1 MNVIDDEPSQKTINK
16 IGKVIFDRM
25 QKNQA
30 IPFGMDWFEDR
41 LMEFSTYNDNI
52 KINLFR
58 FIDAFPSLTTAKE
71 ITDHLKAYLGK
82 PEYGIPWWITFLI
95 KLLPSRGIAG
105 DLLCYIAKFA
115 AGRMAKKF
123 IAGSNFTQVEK
134 SLNLLRKSGLG
145 YTVDI
150 LGEATITSQE
160 ANLSLQ
166 EYKNLALNLAE
177 RSKTKINLSA
187 LDYCYGS
194 NLPKEN
200 ISIKVSALDSQLD
213 VISLEKSFE
222 RLRPKI
228 ILILRLAIK
237 NNLFIYFDMEQ
248 TSLKELILHTFKSIL
263 SEPEFKT
270 WPNVGIAI
278 QAYLKQSHSDLIEL
292 REWAVKRGTPVWI
305 RLVKG
310 AYWDFETVTANLNGW
325 DQPVWQTKAQT
336 DSNYEFLTSFLLHNN
351 NYLRPAFGS
360 HNVRSVAYAIA
371 KAQILKI
378 PDSDLEFQVLY
389 GMGDTIGKS
398 LAKLGYRVRVYT
410 PFGELIP
417 GMAYFVRRLLENTA
431 NDSFLKAS
439 MLNSQDEYFLL
450 MKPNAIQS
458 PTNPIETT
466 SKSSKHTF
474 YNEPLSD
481 FTISKNRLD
490 MAQIIKTL
498 TALPTKTYLPI
509 INGKETN
516 THSFIES
523 INPSHKRHIVGKI
536 GCASIAD
543 TNLAITSASKA
554 FDSWK
559 EEKASVRADLLRKVA
574 KKLRDKKLEMASWQV
589 IECGKSWR
597 EADADVCEA
606 IDFCEYYA
614 SLAEIMA
621 IPKIIQLA
629 GETNQTFYQPRGVA
643 VVISPW
649 NFPLAILAGM
659 SAAALATGNTLIMKP
674 AEQSSV
680 VAYHWMK
687 ILLECGFPDSVVQFL
702 PGIGE
707 DIGPHL
713 VSHPLTA
720 IIAFTGSRKVGLE
733 INQLASKTENGVKF
747 VKKIIAEMGGKNC
760 IIIDKDADMD
770 EALTGVVSSA
780 IDFQGQKCSA
790 CSRVLIPREM
800 HDAFSQRLSEAIAS
814 KTLGPA
820 EDPANQIGPVIDEE
834 SRARIEKR
842 IDESKQ
848 SAKLIFRADV
858 SNLKD
863 DGFYVGPA
871 IFADADPKSDLCQQE
886 IFGPVIALIPY
897 DTLEQAIAIAN
908 DSPYALTA
916 GIYSRNPESI
926 SLISRYIEAG
936 NLYINRKITGAMV
949 HRQPFGG
956 YKLSGVGSKAGG
968 TDYLLQFVLPRT
980 ITENTLR
987 RGFAPGVPTRGFDL
1001 DVS

>member
-1 MNVIDDEPSQKTINK
+1 MNAIDDEPSQETINK

-41 LMEFSTYNDNI
+41 LMEFSTHNDNI

-71 ITDHLKAYLGK
+71 ITDHLKAYLGT
-82 PEYGIPWWITFLI
+82 PETGTPWWISFLI
-95 KLLPSRGIAG
+95 KFLPSRGIAG
-105 DLLCYIAKFA
+105 DLLGFIAKFA

-123 IAGSNFTQVEK
+123 IAGSNFAQVEK
-134 SLNLLRKSGLG
+134 SLALLRKLGLG

-150 LGEATITSQE
+150 LGEATITNEE
-160 ANLSLQ
+160 ANFSLQ
-166 EYKNLALNLAE
+166 EYKTLASNLAE
-177 RSKTKINLSA
+177 RSKTKNNLFD

-194 NLPKEN
+194 ILPREN

-228 ILILRLAIK
+228 ISILRLAIK

-292 REWAVKRGTPVWI
+292 REWSVKRGTPVWI

-336 DSNYEFLTSFLLHNN
+336 DLNYEFLTSFLLHNN
-351 NYLRPAFGS
+351 KHLRPAFGS

-378 PDSDLEFQVLY
+378 PDSNLEFQVLY

-439 MLNSQDEYFLL
+439 VLNSQDEDFLL
-450 MKPNAIQS
+450 MKPIAIQS
-458 PTNPIETT
+458 PTNPIQTA
-466 SKSSKHTF
+466 SKNSNHTF

-481 FTISKNRLD
+481 FTITKNRLE
-490 MAQIIKTL
+490 MAQIIKIL

-516 THSFIES
+516 TQSFIES

-543 TNLAITSASKA
+543 TNLAISSASKA

-559 EEKASVRADLLRKVA
+559 EEKASVRANLLRKVA
-574 KKLRDKKLEMASWQV
+574 QKLRDKKLEMASWQV
-589 IECGKSWR
+589 IECGKGWR

-687 ILLECGFPDSVVQFL
+687 LLLECGFPDSVVQFL

-733 INQLASKTENGVKF
+733 INQLASKTESGVKF

-760 IIIDKDADMD
+760 IIIEKDADMD

-800 HDAFSQRLSEAIAS
+800 HDAFSKRLSEAIAS
-814 KTLGPA
+814 KTVGPA

-848 SAKLIFRADV
+848 SAKLIYRADV
-858 SNLKD
+858 SNLLN

-897 DTLEQAIAIAN
+897 DTLKQAIAIAN

-926 SLISRYIEAG
+926 KLISRYIEAG

-1001 DVS
+1001 DIS

>member
-1 MNVIDDEPSQKTINK
+1 MNAIINEPAQETISK

-41 LMEFSTYNDNI
+41 LMEFSTQNDTI

-58 FIDAFPSLTTAKE
+58 FIDAFPSLTTPKE
-71 ITDHLKAYLGK
+71 ITDHLRAYLGQ
-82 PEYGIPWWITFLI
+82 PETGIPLWMNFLI
-95 KLLPSRGIAG
+95 KFLPSKGIAG
-105 DLLCYIAKFA
+105 ELFGYAAKFA
-115 AGRMAKKF
+115 AERMARKF
-123 IAGSNFTQVEK
+123 IAGSDFAQVEK
-134 SLNLLRKSGLG
+134 SLRLLQKSRLG

-150 LGEATITSQE
+150 LGEATSTNQE
-160 ANLSLQ
+160 ADISLQ
-166 EYKNLALNLAE
+166 EYKNLALNLAAQ
-177 RSKTKINLSA
+177 SIAKNNSSNL
-187 LDYCYGS
+187 DWCYGS
-194 NLPKEN
+194 ILPKEN
-200 ISIKVSALDSQLD
+200 ISIKVSALEAQLD
-213 VISLEKSFE
+213 SICLEKSFQ

-228 ILILRLAIK
+228 VPLLRLAIK
-237 NNLFIYFDMEQ
+237 SNLFIYFDMEQ
-248 TSLKELILHTFKSIL
+248 TSLKEIILHTFKSIL
-263 SEPEFKT
+263 SEPEFKNWT
-270 WPNVGIAI
+270 NVGIAI
-278 QAYLKQSHSDLIEL
+278 QAYLKQSHSDLMEL
-292 REWAVKRGTPVWI
+292 REWAAKRGAPVWI

-310 AYWDFETVTANLNGW
+310 AYWDYETVTANLNGW
-325 DQPVWQTKAQT
+325 EQPVWQTKAQT
-336 DSNYEFLTSFLLHNN
+336 DLNYEFLTSFLLLNN
-351 NYLRPAFGS
+351 TYLRPAFGS
-360 HNVRSVAYAIA
+360 HNARSVAYAIA
-371 KAQILKI
+371 KARILKV
-378 PDSDLEFQVLY
+378 PDSNLEFQVLY
-389 GMGDTIGKS
+389 GMGDAMGKS

-439 MLNSQDEYFLL
+439 MLNSQDEDLLL
-450 MKPNAIQS
+450 MKPDATES
-458 PTNPIETT
+458 PTDPRPMP
-466 SKSSKHTF
+466 SKNSSHLF
-474 YNEPLSD
+474 HNEPILD
-481 FTISKNRLD
+481 FSISANRSE
-490 MAQIIKTL
+490 MAQQIKML
-498 TALPTKTYLPI
+498 SAIPTKTYLPI
-509 INGKETN
+509 INGKETP
-516 THSFIES
+516 TQSFIES
-523 INPSHKRHIVGKI
+523 INPSHKRHVIGKI

-543 TNLAITSASKA
+543 TNLAITSASKS

-559 EEKASVRADLLRKVA
+559 EEKASVRANLLRKVA
-574 KKLRDKKLEMASWQV
+574 QKLRDRKYEMASWQV
-589 IECGKSWR
+589 IECGKGWR

-629 GETNQTFYQPRGVA
+629 GETNQIFYQPRGVA

-687 ILLECGFPDSVVQFL
+687 ILLECGFPESVVQFL

-733 INQLASKTENGVKF
+733 INQLASKTDSGVKF

-790 CSRVLIPREM
+790 CSRVLVPREM
-800 HDAFSQRLSEAIAS
+800 HDAFAKRLSEAFAS
-814 KTLGPA
+814 KTVGPA

-834 SRARIEKR
+834 SLLRIEQR
-842 IDESKQ
+842 IEESKQ
-848 SAKLIFRADV
+848 SANLIYRTDV
-858 SNLKD
+858 SYLVNE
-863 DGFYVGPA
+863 GFFVGPA
-871 IFADADPKSDLCQQE
+871 IFANADPKSNLCQQE

-897 DTLEQAIAIAN
+897 DTLNQAIAIAN
-908 DSPYALTA
+908 DTPYALTA
-916 GIYSRNPESI
+916 GFYSRNPESI
-926 SLISRYIEAG
+926 SQISRYIEAG

-1001 DVS
+1001 DIS

>member
-1 MNVIDDEPSQKTINK
+1 MKLINDEPSQETIIK
-16 IGKVIFDRM
+16 IGRVIFDRM

-41 LMEFSTYNDNI
+41 LMEFSVYNDNV

-58 FIDAFPSLTTAKE
+58 FIDAFPSLSTPKE
-71 ITDHLKAYLGK
+71 ITDHLKAYLGQ
-82 PEYGIPWWITFLI
+82 PGADIPWWITFLT
-95 KLLPSRGIAG
+95 KFLPSKGIAG
-105 DLLCYIAKFA
+105 QLFGFAAKFA

-123 IAGSNFTQVEK
+123 IAGSNFEQIEK
-134 SLNLLRKSGLG
+134 SLLLMQKSGLG

-150 LGEATITSQE
+150 LGESTITNQE
-160 ANLSLQ
+160 ADDMLQ
-166 EYKNLALNLAE
+166 EYKILALNLAE
-177 RSKTKINLSA
+177 RFKVKNKLTEP
-187 LDYCYGS
+187 DYCYGS
-194 NLPKEN
+194 ILPREN

-213 VISLEKSFE
+213 SICVEKSFQ

-228 ILILRLAIK
+228 VSILRLAIK

-248 TSLKELILHTFKSIL
+248 TSLKEIILHTFKSIL
-263 SEPEFKT
+263 SEPEFKN

-278 QAYLKQSHSDLIEL
+278 QAYLRQSHSDLLAL
-292 REWAVKRGTPVWI
+292 REWTIKRGTPIWI

-310 AYWDFETVTANLNGW
+310 AYWDYETVTANLNGW
-325 DQPVWQTKAQT
+325 EQPVWQTKAQT
-336 DSNYEFLTSFLLHNN
+336 DLNYEFLTSFLLCNN
-351 NYLRPAFGS
+351 NHLRPAFGS
-360 HNVRSVAYAIA
+360 HNARSVAYAIA
-371 KAQILKI
+371 KAQILNI
-378 PDSDLEFQVLY
+378 PDSNLEFQVLY
-389 GMGDTIGKS
+389 GMGDSMGKA
-398 LAKLGYRVRVYT
+398 LAGLGYRVRVYT

-439 MLNSQDEYFLL
+439 MLNSQDEDFLL
-450 MKPNAIQS
+450 MKPDTTQPPAKPMEI
-458 PTNPIETT
+458 T
-466 SKSSKHTF
+466 SKNSKHTF
-474 YNEPLSD
+474 HNEPLSD
-481 FTISKNRLD
+481 FTIAKNRLE
-490 MAQIIKTL
+490 MAQLIKVVSS
-498 TALPTKTYLPI
+498 LPSKTYLPI
-509 INGKETN
+509 INGKETE
-516 THSFIES
+516 TKTFVDS
-523 INPSHKRHIVGKI
+523 INPSHKRHSVGKI

-543 TNLAITSASKA
+543 VDIAINSASKA

-559 EEKASVRADLLRKVA
+559 EEKAFVRADLLRKVA
-574 KKLRDKKLEMASWQV
+574 QKLRDRKLEMASWQV
-589 IECGKSWR
+589 IECGKGWR

-621 IPKIIQLA
+621 IPKITQLA

-687 ILLECGFPDSVVQFL
+687 ILLECGFPESVVHFL

-707 DIGPHL
+707 EIGPHL

-733 INQLASKTENGVKF
+733 INQLASKNETGAKF

-790 CSRVLIPREM
+790 CSRVLIPKEM
-800 HDAFSQRLSEAIAS
+800 HDAFSKRLSEAVAS
-814 KTLGPA
+814 KSIGPA

-842 IDESKQ
+842 IEDSKQ
-848 SAKLIFRADV
+848 SAKLIYRADV
-858 SNLKD
+858 SNLSD
-863 DGFYVGPA
+863 EGFFVGPA

-897 DTLEQAIAIAN
+897 DTLQQAITIAN
-908 DSPYALTA
+908 DTPYALTA

-956 YKLSGVGSKAGG
+956 YKLSGLGSKAGG

-1001 DVS
+1001 DIS

>member
-1 MNVIDDEPSQKTINK
+1 MKPIDDEPSQETIIK

-41 LMEFSTYNDNI
+41 LMEFSTHNDDV

-58 FIDAFPSLTTAKE
+58 FIDSFPSLTTPKE
-71 ITDHLKAYLGK
+71 ITDHLKAYLGQSDS
-82 PEYGIPWWITFLI
+82 GIPWWMSFLI
-95 KLLPSRGIAG
+95 KLLPSRGLAG
-105 DLLCYIAKFA
+105 KLLEVGAKFA

-123 IAGSNFTQVEK
+123 IAGSNFNEVEK
-134 SLNLLRKSGLG
+134 SLTRLRKSGLG
-145 YTVDI
+145 YTIDI
-150 LGEATITSQE
+150 LGEATITNKE
-160 ANLSLQ
+160 ADYSLE
-166 EYKNLALNLAE
+166 EYKKLALELSE
-177 RSKTKINLSA
+177 KSKAKTVSCD
-187 LDYCYGS
+187 LDFCYGTV
-194 NLPKEN
+194 LPKEN

-213 VISLEKSFE
+213 SICPEKSFQ

-228 ILILRLAIK
+228 ASLLRFAMK

-248 TSLKELILHTFKSIL
+248 TSLKEIILHTFKSL
-263 SEPEFKT
+263 LAEPEFKN

-292 REWAVKRGTPVWI
+292 REWAAKRGTPVWI

-310 AYWDFETVTANLNGW
+310 AYWDYETVTANLNGW

-336 DSNYEFLTSFLLHNN
+336 DLNYEFLTSFLLSNN
-351 NYLRPAFGS
+351 NHLRPAFGS
-360 HNVRSVAYAIA
+360 HNARSVAYAIA
-371 KAQILKI
+371 KAQILKV
-378 PDSDLEFQVLY
+378 PDSNLEFQVLY
-389 GMGDTIGKS
+389 GMGDAMGNA

-439 MLNSQDEYFLL
+439 MLNSQDEDFLL
-450 MKPNAIQS
+450 MKPATTQPPAAPIAI
-458 PTNPIETT
+458 T
-466 SKSSKHTF
+466 SNHTF
-474 YNEPLSD
+474 HNEPLTD
-481 FTISKNRLD
+481 FTIAKNRLE
-490 MAQIIKTL
+490 MAKLIKML
-498 TALPTKTYLPI
+498 TSLPTKTYLPI
-509 INGKETN
+509 INGKEIHTQ
-516 THSFIES
+516 SFIES
-523 INPSHKRHIVGKI
+523 INPSHKHHIVGKI
-536 GCASIAD
+536 GCASITD
-543 TNLAITSASKA
+543 TNLAIISASKA
-554 FDSWK
+554 FNSWNEVK
-559 EEKASVRADLLRKVA
+559 TCVRANQLRKA
-574 KKLRDKKLEMASWQV
+574 AQKLRERKLEMASWQV

-597 EADADVCEA
+597 EADADVSEA

-621 IPKIIQLA
+621 IPKTIQLA
-629 GETNQTFYQPRGVA
+629 GETNQIFYQPRGVA

-680 VAYHWMK
+680 VAYQWMK
-687 ILLECGFPDSVVQFL
+687 ILLESGFPESVVQFL

-707 DIGPHL
+707 EIGPHL
-713 VSHPLTA
+713 VSNPLTS

-733 INQLASKTENGVKF
+733 INQLASKTDPSAKF

-800 HDAFSQRLSEAIAS
+800 HDAFGKRLSEAVAS

-820 EDPANQIGPVIDEE
+820 EDPANQIGPVIDED
-834 SRARIEKR
+834 SRVRIEKR
-842 IDESKQ
+842 IEDSKK
-848 SAKLIFRADV
+848 SAKLIYRADV
-858 SNLKD
+858 GNLINE
-863 DGFYVGPA
+863 GFFVGPA

-897 DTLEQAIAIAN
+897 DSLHQAISIAN
-908 DSPYALTA
+908 DTPYALTA
-916 GIYSRNPESI
+916 GVYSRNPESI

-956 YKLSGVGSKAGG
+956 YRLSGLGSKAGG

-1001 DVS
+1001 EIP

>member
-1 MNVIDDEPSQKTINK
+1 MKLIDDEPSQENIVK
-16 IGKVIFDRM
+16 IGKAIFDRM

-30 IPFGMDWFEDR
+30 IPFGMDWFENR
-41 LMEFSTYNDNI
+41 LMEFSTYNENV
-52 KINLFR
+52 KVNLFR
-58 FIDAFPSLTTAKE
+58 FIDAFPSLTTPKD
-71 ITDHLKAYLGK
+71 ITDHLTAYFGQ
-82 PEYGIPWWITFLI
+82 PATGIPFWITFLI
-95 KLLPSRGIAG
+95 QFLPSQGIAG
-105 DLLCYIAKFA
+105 GLFGFAAKFA
-115 AGRMAKKF
+115 AERMAKKF
-123 IAGSNFTQVEK
+123 IAGSNFAQVEK
-134 SLNLLRKSGLG
+134 SLTLIEKSDLN
-145 YTVDI
+145 YTVDL
-150 LGEATITSQE
+150 LGESTITNQE
-160 ANLSLQ
+160 ADKMLQ
-166 EYKNLALNLAE
+166 EYKDLALNLAN
-177 RSKTKINLSA
+177 RFKLKNKLTDF
-187 LDYCYGS
+187 DYCYDS
-194 NLPKEN
+194 IFPKEN
-200 ISIKVSALDSQLD
+200 ISIKVSSLDSQLD
-213 VISLEKSFE
+213 AICLKESFQ

-228 ILILRLAIK
+228 VSILRLAIK

-248 TSLKELILHTFKSIL
+248 TNLKEIILHTFKSIL
-263 SEPEFKT
+263 AEPEFKN

-292 REWAVKRGTPVWI
+292 HEWAIKRGTPVWI

-325 DQPVWQTKAQT
+325 EQPVWQTKAQT
-336 DSNYEFLTSFLLHNN
+336 DSNYEFLTSFLLRNN
-351 NYLRPAFGS
+351 NYLHPAFGS
-360 HNVRSVAYAIA
+360 HNARSVAYAIA
-371 KAQILKI
+371 KARILKV
-378 PDSDLEFQVLY
+378 PDCNLEFQVLY
-389 GMGDTIGKS
+389 GMGESIGKS
-398 LAKLGYRVRVYT
+398 LTNLGYRVRVYT
-410 PFGELIP
+410 PFGQLIP

-439 MLNSQDEYFLL
+439 MLNSHDEDFLL
-450 MKPNAIQS
+450 MKPDTTQAPSN
-458 PTNPIETT
+458 PTTVTPKN
-466 SKSSKHTF
+466 SKYTF
-474 YNEPLSD
+474 HNEPLTD
-481 FTISKNRLD
+481 FTISKNCLE
-490 MAQIIKTL
+490 MAQLIKVL
-498 TALPTKTYLPI
+498 SSLPSETYLPI
-509 INGKETN
+509 INGKEIETKK
-516 THSFIES
+516 FIDS
-523 INPSHKRHIVGKI
+523 INPSHKRHIIGKI
-536 GCASIAD
+536 GCASLAD
-543 TNLAITSASKA
+543 TDIAINSASIA

-559 EEKASVRADLLRKVA
+559 EEKTSVRSDLLRKVA
-574 KKLRDKKLEMASWQV
+574 QKLRNRKLEMASWQV
-589 IECGKSWR
+589 IECGKGWR

-621 IPKIIQLA
+621 VPKITQLA
-629 GETNQTFYQPRGVA
+629 GETNKTFYQPRGVA

-687 ILLECGFPDSVVQFL
+687 ILLECGFPESVIQFL

-713 VSHPLTA
+713 VSHPLTS

-733 INQLASKTENGVKF
+733 IIQLASKNESRTKF

-790 CSRVLIPREM
+790 CSRVLVPREM
-800 HDAFSQRLSEAIAS
+800 HNAFCKRLSEAVAS
-814 KTLGPA
+814 RSMGPA

-834 SRARIEKR
+834 SRARIEQR
-842 IDESKQ
+842 IEESKQ
-848 SAKLIFRADV
+848 SGKLIYRADV
-858 SNLKD
+858 SKLVD
-863 DGFYVGPA
+863 EGFFVGPA
-871 IFADADPKSDLCQQE
+871 IFANADPKSDLCQQE

-897 DTLEQAIAIAN
+897 DTLQEAITIAN
-908 DSPYALTA
+908 DTPYALTA

-926 SLISRYIEAG
+926 KLISRYIEAG

-980 ITENTLR
+980 VTENTLR

-1001 DVS
+1001 EIT